1 VVQFAANDVAT
12 IYTKWSRISTNNG
25 FLHFRRSFS
34 RRRVKNDLRK
44 KESTI
49 MNITVVQYQGR
60 VQVALLRLEGKLDGA
75 SYLDL
80 ISKAK
85 KIYTNGTRHMII
97 DLAQI
102 SYLSSAGMLAI
113 HHVAVLLRGET
124 PPDPETGWEAFHAL
138 ADDLESGIQPRIKL
152 LAPAPQARQ
161 ALERAGLTALI
172 EIVVDLDTAI
182 ATFAPA
188 PVSANRHAR
197 LARYLRALNLA
208 VPAPRPTPTPTPS

>member
-1 VVQFAANDVAT
+1 
-12 IYTKWSRISTNNG
+12 
-25 FLHFRRSFS
+25 
-34 RRRVKNDLRK
+34 
-44 KESTI
+44 
-49 MNITVVQYQGR
+49 MNITVIQYQGR

-80 ISKAK
+80 ISKVK
-85 KIYTNGTRHMII
+85 KIYANGTHYMIL

-102 SYLSSAGMLAI
+102 SHLSSAGMLAI
-113 HHVAVLLRGET
+113 HQIAVLLRGET

-182 ATFAPA
+182 AAFAPA
-188 PVSANRHAR
+188 PANINRHAR
-197 LARYLRALNLA
+197 PARYLRALNLA
-208 VPAPRPTPTPTPS
+208 VRAPRPTPTPTPS